1 MRGPMQHLNM
11 AKLAHTLQYEK
22 TRRAFPA
29 RGKSRVINETRDPNT
44 VLALLALPS
53 KGRVIYL

>member
-1 MRGPMQHLNM
+1 MRGPTQTFEHG
-11 AKLAHTLQYEK
+11 Q
-22 TRRAFPA
+22 TRTHIMKRRVEHFRPGV
-29 RGKSRVINETRDPNT
+29 RVRVKSMTRDPNT